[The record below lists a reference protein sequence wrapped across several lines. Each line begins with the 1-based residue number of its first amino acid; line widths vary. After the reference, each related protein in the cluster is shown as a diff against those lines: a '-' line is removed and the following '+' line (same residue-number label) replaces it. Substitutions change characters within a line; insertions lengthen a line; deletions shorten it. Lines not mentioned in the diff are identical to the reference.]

1 MSFESERIAI
11 ENHFEEF
18 WNETPIAWENVAFSA
33 PNNSAWVRLT
43 ILNGSSN
50 YRTITGLKRHLGV
63 IDVQIFTPINTGTN
77 QGREYADT
85 IGTIFEGKKFSDVV
99 CDIASINTIGADSV
113 WHQIN
118 VTIPYWRDS

>member
-1 MSFESERIAI
+1 MSFEKERIAI

-18 WNETPIAWENVAFSA
+18 WNETPIAWENVAFDT
-33 PNNSAWVRLT
+33 PNSSPWVRLN

-63 IDVQIFTPINTGTN
+63 IIVQIFTRKDTGSN

-85 IGTIFEGKKFSDVV
+85 IGAIFEGKKFSDVV
-99 CDIASINTIGADSV
+99 CDVASINTIGADSI

-118 VTIPYWRDS
+118 VSIPYWRDE

>member
-1 MSFESERIAI
+1 MSFENERIAI

-18 WNETPIAWENVAFSA
+18 WNETPIAWENVAFDT

-50 YRTITGLKRHLGV
+50 YRTITGLKRHLGI
-63 IDVQIFTPINTGTN
+63 IDVQIFTKKDTGSSV
-77 QGREYADT
+77 GREYADT

-99 CDIASINTIGADSV
+99 CDIASINTIGADSI

-118 VTIPYWRDS
+118 VSIPYWRDS